1 MTILYLDDDT
11 DDLDL
16 VRETIHEIDPSI
28 SCMIASTD
36 TQAYQMLQGLAN
48 PPDCIF
54 VDLHLQSIN
63 GVAFIKELK
72 LSARYKRVPVVMLSS
87 VTNQFVIDK
96 CRELGADFVQK
107 PSSLDAWKKTL
118 SSILIPDNNSERK
131 A

>member
-11 DDLDL
+11 DDLDI
-16 VRETIHEIDPSI
+16 VRDTIHELDPAI
-28 SCMIASTD
+28 TCMIASTD
-36 TQAYQMLQGLAN
+36 VQAYQMLQGLSD
-48 PPDCIF
+48 PPDYIF

-96 CRELGADFVQK
+96 CKELGAAFVQK
-107 PSSLDAWKKTL
+107 PSSLEAWKKIL
-118 SSILIPDNNSERK
+118 SSIVIQGTKND
-131 A
+131 